1 MLAVQ
6 SMAEELFLR
15 VKIIKDDVCIGG
27 AAGREDDDLG
37 NGCQIPD
44 ELCAMRTNA
53 DACRYG
59 GAAFHWKIEL
69 YSVVVGLLIAVNEGL
84 IQIEVHGL

>member
-1 MLAVQ
+1 
-6 SMAEELFLR
+6 MAEELFLR

-53 DACRYG
+53 DACLSNIKG
-59 GAAFHWKIEL
+59 TDMVEPPSTGKSSFT
-69 YSVVVGLLIAVNEGL
+69 V
-84 IQIEVHGL
+84 